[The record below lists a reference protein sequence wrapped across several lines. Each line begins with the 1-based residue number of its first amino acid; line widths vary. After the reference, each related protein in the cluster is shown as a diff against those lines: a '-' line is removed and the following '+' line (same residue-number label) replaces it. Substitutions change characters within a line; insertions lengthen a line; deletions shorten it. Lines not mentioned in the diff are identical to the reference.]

1 MAWATAHAFEPKDPM
16 SRSTAQ
22 PEHPPKVTDLLI
34 RQKCESMIKYGYVA
48 LRQFP
53 KFERH
58 VLAAELRTSMWAL
71 LRLIVVCNKRHH
83 KKTTL
88 QDLDAELD
96 LLRCQVRLAKAL
108 GYLDFQKYEHWA
120 KLNDETSQD
129 RMVRAIVALQ
139 ATGTPSVVWV
149 LADNSTV
156 QATAAELA
164 EALAL
169 AGAAQAALW
178 VAP

>member
-88 QDLDAELD
+88 QDLDAEL
-96 LLRCQVRLAKAL
+96 
-108 GYLDFQKYEHWA
+108 
-120 KLNDETSQD
+120 
-129 RMVRAIVALQ
+129 
-139 ATGTPSVVWV
+139 
-149 LADNSTV
+149 
-156 QATAAELA
+156 
-164 EALAL
+164 AL

>member
-1 MAWATAHAFEPKDPM
+1 MPLEPKKPM

-34 RQKCESMIKYGYVA
+34 RQKCEAMIEYGYVA

-58 VLAAELRTSMWAL
+58 VLAAEVRASMWAL
-71 LRLIVVCNKRHH
+71 LRLIVVCNKRQH

-96 LLRCQVRLAKAL
+96 LLRCQVRLSKAL

-120 KLNDETSQD
+120 KLNDEIG
-129 RMVRAIVALQ
+129 RIPEEGL
-139 ATGTPSVVWV
+139 
-149 LADNSTV
+149 
-156 QATAAELA
+156 
-164 EALAL
+164 
-169 AGAAQAALW
+169 
-178 VAP
+178 